1 MCLTSETWC
10 LRLAWGLWSGIR
22 APPISA
28 REIVDMVGMVNMV
41 DMVNIR
47 VSESVGSWDQR
58 SEAQKD

>member
-41 DMVNIR
+41 GMVGMVDMVNMLY
-47 VSESVGSWDQR
+47 
-58 SEAQKD
+58 